1 MPTKEPLVYARFQF
15 KPDRAAEFSPEGKE
29 FVEVR
34 YTEVDEIITDCKE
47 FGDAIVDC
55 TAFVNGKVIT
65 LSEQPEIE

>member
-15 KPDRAAEFSPEGKE
+15 KPDRAAEFSDQGRE
-29 FVEVR
+29 FVEMR
-34 YTEVDEIITDCKE
+34 YTDVDEIIADCNE

-65 LSEQPEIE
+65 LSEQPEVE